1 MAAEISISS
10 SISATKGGTSIPTK
24 GGSFTRDWAGKDYDS
39 GKLVATTA
47 ATNAEGLAIPMLS
60 TIGTPGM
67 LWVKNLDATNF
78 ITVGP
83 RSSATYV
90 PFVKIPPG
98 ECYPF
103 PLAVA
108 AGAAYIQADTA
119 ACDYEYLVLEV

>member
-47 ATNAEGLAIPMLS
+47 GTDAQALAIPMLT

-67 LWVKNLDATNF
+67 LWVKNCDVTNF
-78 ITVGP
+78 ITIGP
-83 RSSATYV
+83 RSGATYV
-90 PFVKIPPG
+90 PFVKILAG
-98 ECYPF
+98 EAYAF
-103 PLAVA
+103 PLSVA
-108 AGAAYIQADTA
+108 SGAAFIQADTA
-119 ACDYEYLVLEV
+119 ACDYEYVILEV

>member
-47 ATNAEGLAIPMLS
+47 GTDAQGLAIPMLT

-83 RSSATYV
+83 RSGATYV

-98 ECYPF
+98 EAYPF

-108 AGAAYIQADTA
+108 AGAAFIQADTA